1 MKKINLFLAFVL
13 CLALFSACKKE
24 DEKETTPKENLVDK
38 TWVVTDSKTE
48 ILLPFGQTLPDSIQ
62 DAYDPTQQ
70 LKGQIITFKQ
80 DGTFQ
85 VGTDA
90 TQQGNWSLSEDGKK
104 ITFTGFVEG
113 NLTQII
119 DAQTLVKLQT
129 FEVTT
134 LTDAKLAIQ
143 NSTDVALSA
152 EVTKELTG
160 IAIPITVTV
169 KLNITFDKQ

>member
-1 MKKINLFLAFVL
+1 MKIVNLFLAFVL
-13 CLALFSACKKE
+13 CLVLFSACKKE
-24 DEKETTPKENLVDK
+24 EKETTPKENLVGK
-38 TWVVTDSKTE
+38 MWVVTDSKTE

-62 DAYDPTQQ
+62 NAFDPTQQ
-70 LKGQIITFKQ
+70 LKGQIITFKE

-104 ITFTGFVEG
+104 ITFSGLVDG

-119 DAQTLVKLQT
+119 DAQTLAKLQT
-129 FEVTT
+129 FDVIT
-134 LTDAKLAIQ
+134 LTDTKLAIQ
-143 NSTDVALSA
+143 NSTDVPIPA
-152 EVTKELTG
+152 EITKELIG
-160 IAIPITVTV
+160 IAIPISVTV